1 VTARVS
7 ENVARTASARVAAKS
22 RPAVS
27 FLAWSSVDGR
37 SRDVAA
43 ALGGEARCF
52 YSLKIVR
59 APLVPVRY
67 AVDTLRTAAYLA
79 VRRPRSVIVTNPPVF
94 PVVLAMA
101 YGRLTRAPVAL
112 DSHPAAFGLNGSRVG
127 KLFKPFHARLAR
139 RAVSTLVANDDLRRE
154 VDSWGGHGAVFH
166 EAPPVWE
173 VAPPAPLSG
182 RPRVILVGTLAPDE
196 PFTAA
201 VEAAGRLPEID
212 LLVAGDA
219 RKLPDSVREAA
230 PKNVSFVGFLHGDDY
245 RRALESADVIVVLT
259 TNPTAAMRA
268 AHEAV
273 YACRPLVTSESPF
286 RRTLFPYAV
295 HVDNSAAGIAAG
307 IQRALDRHSE
317 LLEVAPKARE
327 QQLERWET
335 QAAPLRLALGLAQ
348 PGR

>member
-1 VTARVS
+1 MTVVS
-7 ENVARTASARVAAKS
+7 ENIARTAPAGVAANS

-52 YSLKIVR
+52 YSMKIMR

-67 AVDTLRTAAYLA
+67 AVDAVRTAAYLA
-79 VRRPRSVIVTNPPVF
+79 ARRPRSVIVTNPPVF
-94 PVVLAMA
+94 PVLLAMA

-154 VDSWGGHGAVFH
+154 VESWGGRAEVFH
-166 EAPPVWE
+166 EAPPIWE
-173 VAPPAPLSG
+173 VAPAAPISG
-182 RPRVILVGTLAPDE
+182 RPRVMLVGILAPDE
-196 PFTAA
+196 PFAAA
-201 VEAAGRLPEID
+201 VEAASRLPEID

-219 RKLPDSVREAA
+219 RKVPAPVREAA
-230 PKNVSFVGFLHGDDY
+230 PKNASFVGFLHGNDY
-245 RRALESADVIVVLT
+245 RSALESANVIVVLT

-273 YACRPLVTSESPF
+273 YACRPLVTSDSPF

-295 HVDNSAAGIAAG
+295 HVDNSAAEIAAG
-307 IQRALDRHSE
+307 IQQALDRHSE
-317 LLEVAPKARE
+317 LLEVAPEAR
-327 QQLERWET
+327 QMQKERWDN
-335 QAAPLRLALGLAQ
+335 QAAVLRAALGLAQ
-348 PGR
+348 